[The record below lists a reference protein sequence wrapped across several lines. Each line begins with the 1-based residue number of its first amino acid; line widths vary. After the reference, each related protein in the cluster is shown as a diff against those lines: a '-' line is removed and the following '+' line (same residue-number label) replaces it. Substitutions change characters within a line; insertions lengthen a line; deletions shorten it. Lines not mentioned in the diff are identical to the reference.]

1 MVLSLL
7 MFSDM
12 TSRIH
17 SELVMMDEEGN
28 KRFVSDREIAVNE
41 VEKSKRE
48 RKKKHLMELQNA
60 EDSQVKRERPP
71 HTHTHTHHTYTHTF
85 SLCQRIN

>member
-28 KRFVSDREIAVNE
+28 KRFVSDRDIAVNE

-48 RKKKHLMELQNA
+48 RKKKHLLELQNA
-60 EDSQVKRERPP
+60 EGSPV
-71 HTHTHTHHTYTHTF
+71 T
-85 SLCQRIN
+85 QRDLNSDKVSIFLYIAISVS